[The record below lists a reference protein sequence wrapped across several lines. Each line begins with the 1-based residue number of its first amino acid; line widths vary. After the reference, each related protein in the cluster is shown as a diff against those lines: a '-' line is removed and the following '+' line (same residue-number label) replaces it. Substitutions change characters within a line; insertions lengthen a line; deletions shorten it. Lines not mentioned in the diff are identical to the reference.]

1 MCGQLLPA
9 QAQQLQGLTR
19 TPEALSFVVAANMPI
34 SDRHRHNLLQV
45 GSTVYR
51 LQKQIH
57 LLECIDHLLCS
68 TCRVRLCSTCRVRLF
83 STCLPC
89 ISLDVLG
96 RRNPHRSNLNQ
107 SENR

>member
-1 MCGQLLPA
+1 MYRQLLPA

-34 SDRHRHNLLQV
+34 SDRHRLHLLQV

-51 LQKQIH
+51 LQKQIR

-68 TCRVRLCSTCRVRLF
+68 TCR
-83 STCLPC
+83 
-89 ISLDVLG
+89 
-96 RRNPHRSNLNQ
+96 
-107 SENR
+107 